1 MNLVSNWA
9 TRQRN
14 NTLTS
19 FGESDDESG
28 TDSSFSSSEED
39 DSEGEADWQLDTSEQ
54 VEMFKRCVRLPEFLL
69 TH

>member
-9 TRQRN
+9 SRQRN
-14 NTLTS
+14 NTLSS
-19 FGESDDESG
+19 FAESDESG
-28 TDSSFSSSEED
+28 TDSSFSSSE
-39 DSEGEADWQLDTSEQ
+39 DSEGEGDDWQLDTSEQ